1 MVLLESASWRPR
13 GKYWREILTAPCTTP
28 TCTVQYSTVQY
39 STVQCALHHP
49 HLPLLPHHEVVP
61 VLHQLPR
68 PVLQLHHAH
77 LAVEFIN
84 SDIDTIKAVTTALEH

>member
-28 TCTVQYSTVQY
+28 TCTVQYSTVQ
-39 STVQCALHHP
+39 CALDHP
-49 HLPLLPHHEVVP
+49 PLPLLPHHEVVP